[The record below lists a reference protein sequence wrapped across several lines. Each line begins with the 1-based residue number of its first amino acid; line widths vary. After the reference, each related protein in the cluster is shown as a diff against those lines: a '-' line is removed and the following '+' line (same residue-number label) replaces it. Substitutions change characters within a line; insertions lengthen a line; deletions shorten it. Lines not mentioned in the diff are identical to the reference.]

1 MLKNVTGFEAV
12 FQSVVLTRP
21 TVVCAFPTLPTRYVI
36 EALHKAID
44 DGALINCKFYDTD
57 SEYMAMT
64 EAMSSSADGER
75 VFLGTAIQGLLFMD
89 DALFNAAAIGLP
101 IVMAIA
107 NNTVNVPINRKSD
120 QSSALPHRDSGWVQL
135 YAQSKQDAVDLF
147 IQAYKIAEKTLL
159 PVMVRLDGH
168 TFYIDPAEV
177 DIPEQAL
184 VDSFLPPKT
193 FSEPVKGALTP
204 PFPAMVEPREFVTFR
219 YELHQKSLQALEIIP
234 EIAQEFTK
242 IFKRGSGGLLSTY
255 HLDGAETVVV
265 SKGSLMLAI
274 GEIAEESQKGA
285 QSFGAVGI
293 ISFRPFPFSALA
305 EAVNGAKRIIV
316 IERNIAVGIGGILA
330 DNVRMALAG
339 REVAQYTVIAG
350 VGGIPVSKAALEGVI
365 ALAMEDK
372 LAPLTFLDLD

>member
-1 MLKNVTGFEAV
+1 M
-12 FQSVVLTRP
+12 
-21 TVVCAFPTLPTRYVI
+21 VCAFPTLPTRYVI